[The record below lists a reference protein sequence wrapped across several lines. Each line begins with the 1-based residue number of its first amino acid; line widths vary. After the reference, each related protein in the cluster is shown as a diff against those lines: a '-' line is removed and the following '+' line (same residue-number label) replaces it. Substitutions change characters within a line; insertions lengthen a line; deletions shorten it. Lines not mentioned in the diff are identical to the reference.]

1 METVRMTDL
10 TSKALLPN
18 GLRDVLPPDA
28 ALEADV
34 VDRLLAAFQGTGY
47 ERVKPPLIEFEES
60 LLSGVGA
67 ATATDTFRVMDPLSQ
82 RMMGLRADM
91 TIQVARMATTRMTKF
106 PRPLRLCYAGQVL
119 RVKGDQLRPER
130 QSTQAGIEL
139 IGSDS
144 PLADA
149 EVIAL
154 ASSALSDLGV
164 ADVSVDLNL
173 PTLISTICDD
183 LDLSVDARKRLRA
196 MLDQKDVAAVR
207 ALGGDAAALFSELLQ
222 CTGLAGEVLERLKT
236 IDLPQAAAS
245 RRDRLAEV
253 VALVQ
258 DTAPT
263 VGLTIDALESRGFE
277 YHTGVSFSI
286 FARGARGELGRGGR
300 YRAGEQH
307 ERAVGAT
314 IIVDAV
320 TDTLPRLDGPRR
332 LLLAATDRLEA
343 ARLQDEG
350 WVTVTALE
358 NEADLESEA
367 QRLRCGHYLFNGTVK
382 AVGI

>member
-1 METVRMTDL
+1 MTDL

-183 LDLSVDARKRLRA
+183 LDLSLDARKRLRA

-236 IDLPQAAAS
+236 INLPQAAAS

-320 TDTLPRLDGPRR
+320 TDTLPPLDGPRR

-343 ARLQDEG
+343 ARLQGEG

-367 QRLRCGHYLFNGTVK
+367 RRLRCGHYLFNGTVK